1 MPLRLILFIVVLTAA
16 ILTGRVVI
24 NDFIG
29 QALIAY
35 GESAETRAAA
45 VRYAPRNAEV
55 LAARG
60 RYLLYRA
67 DPVQPEQAVAELQRA
82 VLASPRDYRFRLEL
96 GRAYEISGEM
106 TQAEQSLQRAVEL
119 SPRYFESRWAL
130 ANLRLRAGKNE
141 LAVDD
146 FRAAL
151 ALSGGF
157 GLPPNGS
164 AAASAYSALT
174 QAAGPNLETL
184 KKITPAD
191 ALSQTYLAEFLAGNQ
206 GQAGIDAALDVWR
219 RLPPGDVNAWRRLT
233 FLLLAYTEG
242 SSRFSDERELWHSL
256 LRREGL
262 ESALAES
269 GNLMT
274 NGGFEQPPVSERFQR
289 YDGAQAG
296 FDWVFAAPHPQVRAR
311 VDDTVARSGGHSL
324 HLTFNALMRAE
335 FQGVS
340 QLIAVE
346 PSRQY
351 RLTFQMKAERLPE
364 GGPFIELRDA
374 AQPAL
379 FALQAAVPGGTN
391 DWRQVTL
398 SFTTLATTR
407 ALRLVVRSPQLTEF
421 SASSP
426 GELWLD
432 DFRLEAQ

>member
-1 MPLRLILFIVVLTAA
+1 MPLRLILFIVVLLAA

-24 NDFIG
+24 RDFVG

-45 VRYAPRNAEV
+45 VRYAPHNAEV

-67 DPVQPEQAVAELQRA
+67 EPVQPAQAVAELQRA
-82 VLASPRDYRFRLEL
+82 VAASPRDYRFHLEL
-96 GRAYEISGEM
+96 GRADEISGEL
-106 TQAEQSLQRAVEL
+106 TPAEQALQRAVEL

-157 GLPPNGS
+157 GLPPNAA
-164 AAASAYSALT
+164 AAASAYSTLT
-174 QAAGPNLETL
+174 QALGPNLEVL

-191 ALSQTYLAEFLAGNQ
+191 ALSQTYLAEFLAGQQ
-206 GQAGIDAALDVWR
+206 GQAGLDAALDLWR
-219 RLPPGDVNAWRRLT
+219 RLPPGDAHAWRRLT

-242 SSRFSDERELWHSL
+242 RSRFGDESELWRSL

-262 ESALAES
+262 DGALTES

-274 NGGFEQPPVSERFQR
+274 NGGFEQVPVSAQFQR

-311 VDDTVARSGGHSL
+311 RDDAVAHSGAQSL
-324 HLTFNALMRAE
+324 HLTFNAPMRAE

-351 RLTFQMKAERLPE
+351 RLTFQVRTERLPT

-379 FALQAAVPGGTN
+379 FALRAAVPDGTN

-398 SFTTLATTR
+398 SFTTPATTR
-407 ALRLVVRSPQLTEF
+407 ALRLIVCSPQLTEV

-432 DFRLEAQ
+432 DCRLEAQ